1 MTKDATNRLRG
12 KEKVKTSLFVLL
24 LYVLVNCYGHGG
36 TVSSPNHTFYWA
48 SLNKRLN
55 SNLCTYFHL

>member
-24 LYVLVNCYGHGG
+24 LYVPVNCYGHGG
-36 TVSSPNHTFYWA
+36 DGQFP
-48 SLNKRLN
+48 
-55 SNLCTYFHL
+55 